1 MDDNKKVKIN
11 VKPYTL
17 RKLDGEDIWP
27 VLAII
32 GETLPDDL
40 APIFMEIMTGEKTIE
55 EVGAVVVLRLGK
67 AILKNVGKCKAEVYE
82 LLTSASGMTREEINA
97 LGLFVVPKM
106 LWDIIKD
113 ETNVDFF
120 EESAKSS

>member
-1 MDDNKKVKIN
+1 MDDKKMVKIN

-17 RKLDGEDIWP
+17 RKLDGDAIWP
-27 VLAII
+27 VLYII
-32 GETLPDDL
+32 GDTLPDDL
-40 APIFMEIMTGEKTIE
+40 APIFMELMTGGKTIE

-67 AILKNVGKCKAEVYE
+67 AIMKNIGKCKDEVYE
-82 LLTSASGMTREEINA
+82 LLTIASGLNREEINA